1 MDKSTRVRVRGPLA
15 VHAVGFRE
23 ELMALGYADRSIQ
36 TQLGLMAYLSGWLE
50 ECGLDVTG
58 LTTEQS
64 EEFLRV
70 CRSRGRRFPK
80 SAEGLAPVLDYLRGV
95 GVAPAPGPTKNS
107 ASDELVERFGVYLAG
122 ERGLAAGTITG
133 YQHAASLFLAALDDA
148 GRDLEDLTPADINGF
163 VLAQHARRSVAST
176 KNVVTGLRS
185 LMRFLFVE
193 AITASSL
200 AGAVPTVAGW
210 GGGSLPRGI
219 DARSVKRLLASCD
232 RRTAKGRRD
241 FAVLT
246 LLVRLGMRAGEVVAL
261 ELGDIDWHDGEITV
275 RGKGNR
281 VERLPLPVDVGN
293 ALAGYARR
301 GRPPSEDRAFF
312 LRVIAP
318 HRGVTVG
325 AINVIVHRA
334 CDRANLSPIGTHRL
348 RHTVA
353 SELLRRGAGLAEI
366 GQVLRHRSF
375 ASTAIYAKV
384 DTDALSQLARPW
396 PGSAA

>member
-1 MDKSTRVRVRGPLA
+1 M
-15 VHAVGFRE
+15 
-23 ELMALGYADRSIQ
+23 
-36 TQLGLMAYLSGWLE
+36 YLS
-50 ECGLDVTG
+50 
-58 LTTEQS
+58 
-64 EEFLRV
+64 
-70 CRSRGRRFPK
+70 
-80 SAEGLAPVLDYLRGV
+80 
-95 GVAPAPGPTKNS
+95 
-107 ASDELVERFGVYLAG
+107 G
-122 ERGLAAGTITG
+122 ERGLAAGTVVG
-133 YQHAASLFLAALDDA
+133 YQHAASLFLAALEDA
-148 GRDLEDLTPADINGF
+148 GRDMEDLTPVDINGF
-163 VLAQHARRSVAST
+163 VLAEHARRSVAST
-176 KNVVTGLRS
+176 KQVVTGLRS

-193 AITASSL
+193 AITPTSF
-200 AGAVPTVAGW
+200 AGAVPAVAGW

-246 LLVRLGMRAGEVVAL
+246 LLVRMGMRAGEVVAL
-261 ELGDIDWHDGEITV
+261 ELGDINWHGGEITV

-281 VERLPLPVDVGN
+281 VECLPLPVDVGN

-301 GRPPSEDRAFF
+301 GRPRSEYRVFF

-318 HRGVTVG
+318 HRSLTIS

-334 CDRANLSPIGTHRL
+334 CDRANLASIGTHRL

-366 GQVLRHRSF
+366 GQLLRHRSF

-384 DTDALSQLARPW
+384 DTDALSRLARPW
-396 PGSAA
+396 PGSAS